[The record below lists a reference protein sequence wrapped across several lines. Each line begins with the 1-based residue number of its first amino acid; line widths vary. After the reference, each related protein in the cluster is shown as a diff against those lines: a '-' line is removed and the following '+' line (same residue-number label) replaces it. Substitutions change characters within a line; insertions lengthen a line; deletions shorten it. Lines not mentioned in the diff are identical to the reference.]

1 MEMMSKTDLEIEAL
15 GKEINATKLNLNLKI
30 DKSELSQIWKH
41 L

>member
-15 GKEINATKLNLNLKI
+15 GKELNATRLNLSLKI